1 MGALAGYDGDN
12 DKAIEFF
19 QKILDIDPDNADAI
33 SNMAHVYAQKGDKE
47 TSQKYID
54 RLKEMGLYDDSGN
67 ADADEVKNESDSSGK
82 SAE

>member
-1 MGALAGYDGDN
+1 M
-12 DKAIEFF
+12 
-19 QKILDIDPDNADAI
+19 DIDPDNADAI
-33 SNMAHVYAQKGDKE
+33 SNMLMCYAQKGDKE

-67 ADADEVKNESDSSGK
+67 ADADEVKNESDSSEK